1 MKSLEKINNIFN
13 VDTETDLSPSLVPS
27 SANSQEDDFDLARNT
42 LRNLIYKNDDAI
54 TELLH
59 ISKHSEHP
67 RAYEVVGQLVKA
79 QSDIAKELLNL
90 HKTNKDI
97 NQDTPDHIKTQNNIV
112 FAGSTSELMKL
123 ISAQKVKNV
132 DAS

>member
-1 MKSLEKINNIFN
+1 MNSLNKLNDVFNIDTQ
-13 VDTETDLSPSLVPS
+13 VDLPVVS
-27 SANSQEDDFDLARNT
+27 SVLENQESDFDLARNT
-42 LRNLIYKNDDAI
+42 LRNLIFKNEDAI

-90 HKTNKDI
+90 HKTKKDI
-97 NQDTPDHIKTQNNIV
+97 SSDSPENIKTQNNIL
-112 FAGSTSELMKL
+112 FAGSTSDLMKM
-123 ISAQKVKNV
+123 ISAQKAKTI
-132 DAS
+132 DSK

>member
-1 MKSLEKINNIFN
+1 MNSLNKINDIFN
-13 VDTETDLSPSLVPS
+13 IDTEVDLPVITSPHQD
-27 SANSQEDDFDLARNT
+27 QESDFDLARNT
-42 LRNLIYKNDDAI
+42 LRNLIYKNEDAI

-90 HKTNKDI
+90 HKTKKDI
-97 NQDTPDHIKTQNNIV
+97 NQESPEHIKTQNNIV
-112 FAGSTSELMKL
+112 FAGSTSDLMKL

-132 DAS
+132 DAG

>member
-1 MKSLEKINNIFN
+1 MNSLNKLNDVFNIDTQ
-13 VDTETDLSPSLVPS
+13 VDLPVVS
-27 SANSQEDDFDLARNT
+27 SVLENQESDFDLARNT
-42 LRNLIYKNDDAI
+42 LRNLIFKNEDAI

-90 HKTNKDI
+90 HKTKKEISSDSPEN
-97 NQDTPDHIKTQNNIV
+97 IKTQNNIL
-112 FAGSTSELMKL
+112 FAGSTSDLMKM
-123 ISAQKVKNV
+123 ISAQKAKTI
-132 DAS
+132 DSK

>member
-1 MKSLEKINNIFN
+1 MNSLNKLNDVFNIDTQ
-13 VDTETDLSPSLVPS
+13 VDLPVVS
-27 SANSQEDDFDLARNT
+27 SVLENQESDFDLARNT
-42 LRNLIYKNDDAI
+42 LRNLIFKNEDAI

-90 HKTNKDI
+90 HKTKKEISSDSPEN
-97 NQDTPDHIKTQNNIV
+97 IKTQNNIL
-112 FAGSTSELMKL
+112 FAGSTSDLMKI
-123 ISAQKVKNV
+123 ISAQKAKTI
-132 DAS
+132 DSK

>member
-1 MKSLEKINNIFN
+1 MKSLNKINDVFNIDSE
-13 VDTETDLSPSLVPS
+13 VDLPVITSPHQD
-27 SANSQEDDFDLARNT
+27 QESDFDLARNT
-42 LRNLIYKNDDAI
+42 LRNLIYKNEDAI

-90 HKTNKDI
+90 HKTKKDI
-97 NQDTPDHIKTQNNIV
+97 NQESPEHIKTQNNIV
-112 FAGSTSELMKL
+112 FAGSTSDLMKL

-132 DAS
+132 DAG